1 MINLL
6 KFWVN
11 LIFINLIVNPIL
23 KLLNSKRRDN
33 ILLVIFTVILI
44 IAVTYIMLII
54 NLFYNFLL

>member
-11 LIFINLIVNPIL
+11 LMFINLVVNPIL

-33 ILLVIFTVILI
+33 ILLGIFTIILI
-44 IAVTYIMLII
+44 VLVTCIILVI
-54 NLFYNFLL
+54 NLFI

>member
-11 LIFINLIVNPIL
+11 LMFINLVVNPIL

-33 ILLVIFTVILI
+33 ILLGIFTIILI
-44 IAVTYIMLII
+44 ILITCITLVI
-54 NLFYNFLL
+54 NLFT

>member
-11 LIFINLIVNPIL
+11 LMFINLVVNPIL

-33 ILLVIFTVILI
+33 ILLGIFTIILI
-44 IAVTYIMLII
+44 VLVTCII
-54 NLFYNFLL
+54 LDINIFT

>member
-11 LIFINLIVNPIL
+11 LMFINLVVNPIL

-33 ILLVIFTVILI
+33 ILLGIFTIILI
-44 IAVTYIMLII
+44 ILVTCITLVI
-54 NLFYNFLL
+54 NLFT

>member
-11 LIFINLIVNPIL
+11 LMFINLVVNPIL

-33 ILLVIFTVILI
+33 ILLVIFTIILI
-44 IAVTYIMLII
+44 TLVTCIILVI
-54 NLFYNFLL
+54 NLFT

>member
-11 LIFINLIVNPIL
+11 LMFINLVVNPVL

-33 ILLVIFTVILI
+33 ILLGIFTIILI
-44 IAVTYIMLII
+44 ILITCITLVI
-54 NLFYNFLL
+54 NLFI

>member
-11 LIFINLIVNPIL
+11 LMFINLVVNPVL

-33 ILLVIFTVILI
+33 ILLGIFT
-44 IAVTYIMLII
+44 IMLII
-54 NLFYNFLL
+54 LITCVTLVINLFT

>member
-11 LIFINLIVNPIL
+11 LMFINLVVNPIL

-33 ILLVIFTVILI
+33 ILLVIFT
-44 IAVTYIMLII
+44 IMLII
-54 NLFYNFLL
+54 LVTCIILVINLFT

>member
-11 LIFINLIVNPIL
+11 LMFINLIVNPVL

-33 ILLVIFTVILI
+33 ILLGIFT
-44 IAVTYIMLII
+44 IMLII
-54 NLFYNFLL
+54 LVTCIILVINLFI

>member
-11 LIFINLIVNPIL
+11 LMFINLVVNPIL
-23 KLLNSKRRDN
+23 KLLNSKRRDS

-44 IAVTYIMLII
+44 VLVTCII
-54 NLFYNFLL
+54 LVINVFT